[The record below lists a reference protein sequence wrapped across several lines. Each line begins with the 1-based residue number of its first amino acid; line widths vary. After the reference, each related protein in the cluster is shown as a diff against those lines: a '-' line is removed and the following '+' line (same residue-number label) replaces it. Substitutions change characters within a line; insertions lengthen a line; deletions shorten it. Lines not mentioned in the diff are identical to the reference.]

1 MDYLFHNILLSLNA
15 SMFLQFK
22 VHSNPMF
29 SMTKKEK
36 KKRKTKEI
44 NKRKAKILFR
54 NVLSNI

>member
-1 MDYLFHNILLSLNA
+1 MAYLFHNILLSLNA

-36 KKRKTKEI
+36 RKEKRKK
-44 NKRKAKILFR
+44 
-54 NVLSNI
+54 